1 MNPRTEARLEKVKR
15 TSRSARRTCFW
26 LMVFVLLA
34 AATMALST
42 VGLPE
47 SLTCRINEA
56 NDFRRPCSDLP
67 WQVVAFAYANLIGSV
82 ALVLAGLHRFARLFG
97 NYARGEIFTRASVR
111 ELRWVSYLA
120 VAYVVFQGLL
130 FAAVLAMA
138 ADGAIESARSLPV
151 TFGLGPI
158 LFAGFF
164 VMLSWVMDVGAEIR
178 EENELTV

>member
-1 MNPRTEARLEKVKR
+1 MNPRTEERLEKVKR

-82 ALVLAGLHRFARLFG
+82 ALVLAGLHRFARLFA

-111 ELRWVSYLA
+111 EFRLVAYIA
-120 VAYVVFQGLL
+120 VAFVVFQGVLL
-130 FAAVLAMA
+130 VAALALA
-138 ADGAIESARSLPV
+138 ANGAIQSATSLPIA
-151 TFGLGPI
+151 FGIGPI
-158 LFAGFF
+158 LVAGLI
-164 VMLSWVMDVGAEIR
+164 VMLSWVMDVGAEMR